1 MDVDEYAL
9 INVLADQNP
18 DMRIIAVG
26 DDDQNI
32 YEFRGSSPKYLEQL
46 IAEKHAVI
54 HQLVENFRSK
64 QNLVELTNQFA
75 AKIRRRLK
83 DTPIVARQAGCG
95 KIRIVRYHSR
105 HLVSPLVQDLVST
118 RLKGTTCVLTHTND
132 EAFQATGLL
141 LENQMPAKLIQT
153 NEGFNLY
160 HLLEIRYFVDQLNLR
175 DDTFII
181 NDEIWKSARRKLEN
195 EFKNSVK
202 LEICLNMI
210 KGFEAANPQKKYRS
224 DLEIFIRE
232 SSMEDFSDGPDDEV
246 VVATMHKAKG
256 REFDHVFLLLD
267 NFDLITDEKKRL
279 LYVAMTR
286 AKQNLIIHLNARLW
300 MICRFREWNGSTIM
314 KTVPPNQ
321 LVMNL
326 SHKDIWLDYFMG
338 RQHEISQLKSG
349 DELIV
354 RENRCLDKNGI
365 PVLKFSRSFSNELE
379 RCRQT
384 GYTSV
389 RAAVNYIVYWRKE
402 DSDKEIRIILPELY

>member
-1 MDVDEYAL
+1 
-9 INVLADQNP
+9 
-18 DMRIIAVG
+18 
-26 DDDQNI
+26 
-32 YEFRGSSPKYLEQL
+32 
-46 IAEKHAVI
+46 
-54 HQLVENFRSK
+54 
-64 QNLVELTNQFA
+64 
-75 AKIRRRLK
+75 
-83 DTPIVARQAGCG
+83 
-95 KIRIVRYHSR
+95 
-105 HLVSPLVQDLVST
+105 
-118 RLKGTTCVLTHTND
+118 
-132 EAFQATGLL
+132 
-141 LENQMPAKLIQT
+141 
-153 NEGFNLY
+153 
-160 HLLEIRYFVDQLNLR
+160 
-175 DDTFII
+175 
-181 NDEIWKSARRKLEN
+181 
-195 EFKNSVK
+195 
-202 LEICLNMI
+202 
-210 KGFEAANPQKKYRS
+210 
-224 DLEIFIRE
+224 
-232 SSMEDFSDGPDDEV
+232 MEDFSDGPDDEV

-286 AKQNLIIHLNARLW
+286 AKQNLIIHLNAPFMDDMSVQGMER
-300 MICRFREWNGSTIM
+300 INNHEKQF
-314 KTVPPNQ
+314 PPNQ

-402 DSDKEIRIILPELY
+402 DSDKEIRIILPELYLKKPGIDGYGPGAVTW